1 MKDYQQTITDLA
13 LMGEDWTEEAIAAV
27 MRDQENEQDKLR
39 GRNEQLNH
47 ARRQLQLKMQMGLPS
62 PSPMKSPDMM
72 RSPEKL
78 EEPGQNEGQG
88 HVESRVRDRI
98 LATSENMTFCTFLYF
113 YFWHL
118 WAGSTVYSIAYFI
131 FFGQILL
138 LETPAKLLGYN
149 KMQKWQPVIDEQFGY
164 IWTWVLLVMV
174 PLIPG
179 LYFNVLSID
188 ATGHRT
194 AMWVG
199 FVLTAVFLAAC
210 AGSTNLLLNP
220 NESNNLFQGMNT
232 SYNNYYKSGWLFMFG
247 LTYFFMNWGPLPS
260 IFVITAELF
269 PTRWRCTGYGLVHA
283 AATFWAFIGVF
294 AFLYAVQP
302 MQYHTTFAYPCD
314 NTGTGTGTGTGNNKL
329 TSVPIPSDFFPY
341 GKKACLRLNDC
352 PHGRTVSA
360 GDALG
365 SSCLNCISG
374 TQSGCYPFGIGLEG
388 AMSIMIPIL
397 LFGAAVTQL
406 LPVTTKMSLE
416 GVSYQNEDDD
426 ETSALMRNDNNN
438 GDGNG
443 IGDGNADRNI
453 PDAGAT
459 ANASAAGSV
468 NNMNDVANNALMGG
482 SGNIQM
488 MQKPAESQIYV

>member
-1 MKDYQQTITDLA
+1 
-13 LMGEDWTEEAIAAV
+13 
-27 MRDQENEQDKLR
+27 
-39 GRNEQLNH
+39 
-47 ARRQLQLKMQMGLPS
+47 
-62 PSPMKSPDMM
+62 
-72 RSPEKL
+72 
-78 EEPGQNEGQG
+78 
-88 HVESRVRDRI
+88 
-98 LATSENMTFCTFLYF
+98 
-113 YFWHL
+113 
-118 WAGSTVYSIAYFI
+118 
-131 FFGQILL
+131 
-138 LETPAKLLGYN
+138 
-149 KMQKWQPVIDEQFGY
+149 MQKWQPVVEEQFGY

-232 SYNNYYKSGWLFMFG
+232 SYNSYYKSGWLFMFG

-283 AATFWAFIGVF
+283 AAMFWAFIGVF

-302 MQYHTTFAYPCD
+302 LQYHTTFAYPCD
-314 NTGTGTGTGTGNNKL
+314 SQAGTSTGSNNNKL
-329 TSVPIPSDFFPY
+329 TSVPVPADLFPY
-341 GKKACLRLNDC
+341 GKKACMRLNDC
-352 PHGRTVSA
+352 PHGRTVSY

-374 TQSGCYPFGIGLEG
+374 TLSGCNPFGIGLEG

-397 LFGAAVTQL
+397 LFGAAATQL

-416 GVSYQNEDDD
+416 GVSYQNEEED
-426 ETSALMRNDNNN
+426 ETSALMRNENNNNN
-438 GDGNG
+438 GNVNG
-443 IGDGNADRNI
+443 DERYMQG
-453 PDAGAT
+453 AGAQ
-459 ANASAAGSV
+459 ANAGAAGYTNDTMNNNV
-468 NNMNDVANNALMGG
+468 NNNVDNVDNASMG
-482 SGNIQM
+482 GNIQM
-488 MQKPAESQIYV
+488 MQMPGEL